1 MAHPIMFDD
10 ADPLLERLRRV
21 ALAFPGAEEYVSH
34 GRPNFRAG
42 KNFAVFGGSERLG
55 PGEHRRVDGALLVK
69 VEPGELPAL
78 DEDPRFFVPA
88 YLGPYGWRG
97 LDLADPDTD
106 WDEVAELVDASYR
119 LVAPRRLVAELDAR

>member
-10 ADPLLERLRRV
+10 DDPLLVRLRRV
-21 ALAFPGAEEYVSH
+21 ALNFPGAEEYVSH

-42 KNFAVFGGSERLG
+42 KNFAIFGGSERLG
-55 PGEHRRVDGALLVK
+55 PSNHRRVDGALMVK
-69 VEPGELPAL
+69 VEAGELPAL

-88 YLGPYGWRG
+88 YVGAYGWRA
-97 LDLADPDTD
+97 LDLADSATD
-106 WDEVAELVDASYR
+106 WDEVTELVDASYR